1 MAQHACPITPI
12 LALFSHAVWEAAAEM
27 GCDES
32 IPVKRRKPLL
42 GSGKRSTALRDMLG
56 GLCKSR
62 LPENGNTATENPM
75 DQTKTSNPAWNR
87 KNGTI
92 HMNLPLCIAPTLLR
106 LLLILRPF
114 LNARK
119 LAKLRSKK
127 KQQVSTFQLRK
138 RQP

>member
-1 MAQHACPITPI
+1 MGRVGWGFEQLWPSMLAPITPI

-32 IPVKRRKPLL
+32 IPVKRRRQIMEAAPWVREALYCFAGHAGRL
-42 GSGKRSTALRDMLG
+42 VQVTPARKRKHSD
-56 GLCKSR
+56 KES
-62 LPENGNTATENPM
+62 M

-106 LLLILRPF
+106 LLLI
-114 LNARK
+114 
-119 LAKLRSKK
+119 
-127 KQQVSTFQLRK
+127 
-138 RQP
+138 